1 MNWKRNLYIL
11 WFTQTLSTM
20 SFGFGLPLIPFYIQ
34 DLGVND
40 PAMINVFVGILNS
53 APAITMALIAPVWG
67 KLSDRYGR
75 KPMIIRAMAS
85 ASVILTLMGLAQNV
99 NQLIV
104 LRAMQGL
111 FTGTVSAASTFVAAS
126 TPKENLSYALG
137 FLSSSTFL
145 GSSLGQSLGGLAAE
159 SFGNRASFFIGG
171 SIMVIGVIL
180 AMVLLKEDPSTF
192 GKRDR
197 SSPPAM
203 KFKQLFALVGFLLIM
218 LMLQRFVRSI
228 FDPFMPLYL
237 QQLRGPVR
245 IKAVTGYVR
254 MAISIATA
262 LAGLTLTRLGDRGD
276 KRKVIAGL
284 LLITTALASCL
295 LIFKGF
301 WPFVIIFTILSFFL
315 GGIEPL
321 ITSLS
326 AEQVDSKNR
335 GTLFGYQGMVGGFGW
350 MVAPLAGS
358 ALSIQF
364 GGYEALIVTII
375 VVLLINF
382 TMSYYT
388 FKRTSREESL

>member
-34 DLGVND
+34 DLGVSD

-85 ASVILTLMGLAQNV
+85 ASLILTLMGLAQNV

-111 FTGTVSAASTFVAAS
+111 FTGTVSAASTFVAAG
-126 TPKENLSYALG
+126 TPKQNLSYALG

-159 SFGNRASFFIGG
+159 SFGNRVSFFIGG
-171 SIMVIGVIL
+171 AIMVLGVIL
-180 AMVLLKEDPSTF
+180 AMVLLKEDPSTY

-197 SSPPAM
+197 TSPPAM

-315 GGIEPL
+315 GGIEPF

-350 MVAPLAGS
+350 MIAPLAGS

-382 TMSYYT
+382 AMSFYT